1 MGDPLTPP
9 ITPENIGESLK
20 GLRIADYYT
29 SLLHVSGADLTALPK
44 NDVYTG
50 NGRVTGL
57 SLSAAGDRVIINRYI
72 EPVGWDTGT
81 TYDPIN
87 GTMEWLDAF
96 FPINSIMLTATNDNP
111 GNRIA
116 GTKWAQEAGG
126 KFLVGVGAGTDQ
138 NDPPA
143 SYNFSPG
150 GAGVDSGDLAGDY
163 CVSLNQDE
171 LPAHTH
177 DVNSRLTTT
186 GSFNTSTTFCFYF
199 GDTVNPQ
206 GLIQESN
213 TQRTH
218 GRQLLLNAPYFLEQD
233 RIEAFQNNT
242 SYGGQDNYRT
252 WLIEQRH
259 ADGYRYTD
267 SDFNPKLGNY
277 SLAGWGGSVVAGP
290 GWGGLLEE
298 GDALVYV
305 GNSPRP
311 VDVPYTV
318 QDGST
323 VALRGS
329 DYDPRDNDRVHPGQ
343 FEAQN
348 IIRAR
353 NIIVDVLG
361 EDEAAIALEG
371 VNRLRELDAE
381 VVTGIYSGLTTEEQI
396 PGNGVNRI
404 TTTAGATDCHNN
416 ILPNYGVYVWRRVPL
431 DYIIPI
437 QPPVVVTPETTE
449 EPEVTI
455 VETPVTPETM
465 WRGTITVNRKE
476 LNLNAWALERG
487 WNGVS
492 PATITVGTGIYIWSD
507 NISTPALKI
516 DSFPGG
522 LTLINN
528 GFIMGRGGDGGSRA
542 AVAWGS
548 RDAAG
553 AWTGGPVPP
562 ISDRD
567 ETQVTDQETNYLN
580 GWPGGDAIQITTTSV
595 ITINNEG
602 GAIGGGGG
610 GGAGGGDGN
619 YGGGGGGAGGGNG
632 GDGDSHERNLIELG
646 GSGGAPG
653 QMGENG
659 EGWRRHVTWE
669 RWNTMRTDIAAN
681 RGFSVGWNLGGK
693 GGEAGGGGSG
703 GWSRDGND
711 PHGGG
716 GGGGRILTSG
726 ATGGD
731 GGQPSDDELD
741 GRLGIWNGS
750 RNTGGA
756 GGSGSAA
763 GQNRNDRDDHGI
775 AAGGGGWGANGG
787 DMTSNDRLSQ
797 PGYPMGGAGGNAI
810 TAIDGHNYTVSGGL
824 VYGKTG

>member
-1 MGDPLTPP
+1 MGEPITPP

-50 NGRVTGL
+50 DGRLTGL

-111 GNRIA
+111 SNRIA

-126 KFLVGVGAGTDQ
+126 KFLVGVGTGTDQ

-150 GAGVDSGDLAGDY
+150 DGGVDSGDLAGEY
-163 CVSLNQDE
+163 CLRLNQDE

-177 DVNSRLTTT
+177 DVNSGLTTT

-290 GWGGLLEE
+290 GWGGLLGE

-323 VALRGS
+323 VVLRGS

-371 VNRLRELDAE
+371 VNLLRELDAE

-404 TTTAGATDCHNN
+404 TTTTGATDCHNN
-416 ILPNYGVYVWRRVPL
+416 ILPNYGIYVWRRVPL
-431 DYIIPI
+431 DYIIPL
-437 QPPVVVTPETTE
+437 PPVRSEDPE
-449 EPEVTI
+449 EP
-455 VETPVTPETM
+455 VEPEDPEEPVEPETPETM

-476 LNLNAWALERG
+476 LNLSAWALERG
-487 WNGVS
+487 WNGTS
-492 PATITVGTGIYIWSD
+492 PATITVNNGIYIWSD
-507 NISTPALKI
+507 SINTPALRI
-516 DSFPGG
+516 DDFPGG

-528 GFIMGRGGDGGSRA
+528 GYIMGRGGDGGSRA
-542 AVAWGS
+542 AVRWG
-548 RDAAG
+548 AG
-553 AWTGGPVPP
+553 PPWPGGPQPP
-562 ISDRD
+562 LSDRD
-567 ETQVTDQETNYLN
+567 PTQASVGLTNYLN

-595 ITINNEG
+595 ITITNDE

-619 YGGGGGGAGGGNG
+619 FGGGGGGAGGGNG
-632 GDGDSHERNLIELG
+632 GMGDSYGDVRIVETG
-646 GSGGAPG
+646 GVGGAPG
-653 QMGENG
+653 QRGGNG
-659 EGWRRHVTWE
+659 SGWR
-669 RWNTMRTDIAAN
+669 NNGPTD
-681 RGFSVGWNLGGK
+681 RGGTLGGD

-703 GWSRDGND
+703 GWSRPGND

-716 GGGGRILTSG
+716 GGGGRILTSD
-726 ATGGD
+726 AEGGV
-731 GGQPSDDELD
+731 GG
-741 GRLGIWNGS
+741 GILHLPRRERWTKHTINV
-750 RNTGGA
+750 TGGA
-756 GGSGSAA
+756 GGSGGNS
-763 GQNRNDRDDHGI
+763 GQSVNDRKDHGI

-787 DMTSNDRLSQ
+787 DMTRNDRLSQ

-824 VYGKTG
+824 VYGKKE

>member
-1 MGDPLTPP
+1 MGDALIPP

-318 QDGST
+318 QDGSA
-323 VALRGS
+323 VVLRGS

-371 VNRLRELDAE
+371 VNGLRELDAE

-431 DYIIPI
+431 DYIIPL
-437 QPPVVVTPETTE
+437 PPVRPEDPEEPDVPE
-449 EPEVTI
+449 EPE
-455 VETPVTPETM
+455 TPETM

-507 NISTPALKI
+507 NTNVPALKI
-516 DSFPGG
+516 DDFPAG

-528 GFIMGRGGDGGSRA
+528 GFIMGRGGDGGSYGM
-542 AVAWGS
+542 VK
-548 RDAAG
+548 
-553 AWTGGPVPP
+553 GGGIQGHPPGPHPP
-562 ISDRD
+562 ISPRD
-567 ETQVTDQETNYLN
+567 GVQVADSATNDFN
-580 GWPGGDAIQITTTSV
+580 GWPGGDAIQITTTST
-595 ITINNEG
+595 ITITNV

-610 GGAGGGDGN
+610 GGAAAAKGN
-619 YGGGGGGAGGGNG
+619 FSGGGGGAGGGT
-632 GDGDSHERNLIELG
+632 
-646 GSGGAPG
+646 GGAGGPKYRYAGGAGGVVGEMGSNGSPPYNREHSWWFDGPPHRGPVMG
-653 QMGENG
+653 Q
-659 EGWRRHVTWE
+659 
-669 RWNTMRTDIAAN
+669 
-681 RGFSVGWNLGGK
+681 
-693 GGEAGGGGSG
+693 GGEAGGGGASG
-703 GWSRDGND
+703 GKTGGTD
-711 PHGGG
+711 PNAGG
-716 GGGGRILTSG
+716 GGGGRILTINALGG
-726 ATGGD
+726 AGGLRIQ
-731 GGQPSDDELD
+731 GYKA
-741 GRLGIWNGS
+741 
-750 RNTGGA
+750 GGA
-756 GGSGSAA
+756 GGSGGNEGESVGSRA
-763 GQNRNDRDDHGI
+763 

-787 DMTSNDRLSQ
+787 DYLNARS
-797 PGYPMGGAGGNAI
+797 GYPGLARGGEGGNAI
-810 TAIDGHNYTVSGGL
+810 TAVDGSAYTVSGGL

>member
-1 MGDPLTPP
+1 
-9 ITPENIGESLK
+9 
-20 GLRIADYYT
+20 
-29 SLLHVSGADLTALPK
+29 
-44 NDVYTG
+44 
-50 NGRVTGL
+50 
-57 SLSAAGDRVIINRYI
+57 
-72 EPVGWDTGT
+72 
-81 TYDPIN
+81 
-87 GTMEWLDAF
+87 
-96 FPINSIMLTATNDNP
+96 MLTATNDNP
-111 GNRIA
+111 SNRIA

-126 KFLVGVGAGTDQ
+126 KFLVGVGTGTDQ
-138 NDPPA
+138 FARSTRPRLSD

-150 GAGVDSGDLAGDY
+150 DGGVDSGDLAGEY
-163 CVSLNQDE
+163 CIRLNQDE
-171 LPAHTH
+171 LPAHQH
-177 DVNSRLTTT
+177 VVNSGLTTI

-206 GLIQESN
+206 GLDQEFLTGTLQGFIQESN
-213 TQRTH
+213 TQGT
-218 GRQLLLNAPYFLEQD
+218 PYFLEQD

-290 GWGGLLEE
+290 GWGGLLGE

-323 VALRGS
+323 VVLRGS

-348 IIRAR
+348 IIRVR

-371 VNRLRELDAE
+371 VNLLRRLDAE

-404 TTTAGATDCHNN
+404 TTTTGATDCHNN
-416 ILPNYGVYVWRRVPL
+416 ILPNYGIYVWRRVPL
-431 DYIIPI
+431 DYIIPL
-437 QPPVVVTPETTE
+437 PPGGTGG
-449 EPEVTI
+449 
-455 VETPVTPETM
+455 VETPETM

-476 LNLNAWALERG
+476 LNLSAWALERG
-487 WNGVS
+487 WNGTS
-492 PATITVGTGIYIWSD
+492 PATITVNNGIYIWSD
-507 NISTPALKI
+507 SINTPALRI
-516 DSFPGG
+516 DDFPGG

-528 GFIMGRGGDGGSRA
+528 GYIMGRGGDGGSRA
-542 AVAWGS
+542 AVQWG
-548 RDAAG
+548 AG
-553 AWTGGPVPP
+553 PPWPGGPQPP

-567 ETQVTDQETNYLN
+567 ENQTEVTNYFN
-580 GWPGGDAIQITTTSV
+580 GWPGGDAIQITTTSA
-595 ITINNEG
+595 ITITNDE

-619 YGGGGGGAGGGNG
+619 FGGGGGGAGGGNG
-632 GDGDSHERNLIELG
+632 GLGDSYGEFRIVET
-646 GSGGAPG
+646 GGAGGRPG
-653 QMGENG
+653 
-659 EGWRRHVTWE
+659 E
-669 RWNTMRTDIAAN
+669 R
-681 RGFSVGWNLGGK
+681 GGK
-693 GGEAGGGGSG
+693 GGGWLNRVPTLQSPSNGDFALIGGDGGEAGGGGSG
-703 GWSRDGND
+703 GISADDTD

-716 GGGGRILTSG
+716 GGGGRILTSDAQGG
-726 ATGGD
+726 AGGTPWPDFGPLILNTGGD
-731 GGQPSDDELD
+731 GGSGGNSGQSVRD
-741 GRLGIWNGS
+741 
-750 RNTGGA
+750 RN
-756 GGSGSAA
+756 
-763 GQNRNDRDDHGI
+763 DHGI

-787 DMTSNDRLSQ
+787 DMTSNDRMRQ
-797 PGYPMGGAGGNAI
+797 PGYPTGGAGGNAI

-824 VYGKTG
+824 VYGKTE